1 MNRLIV
7 NSTLTALL
15 SLSLL
20 SLTAC
25 NEPTPANLPDEPVV
39 VPVPKSSDGTDATG
53 GSGDEGIQSQPKESG
68 DQDIQTDPG
77 KPEGDGSIIIPP
89 PVVDMPP
96 EVVPDKPLDKP

>member
-7 NSTLTALL
+7 TSAVNVLLSLGLL
-15 SLSLL
+15 SLS
-20 SLTAC
+20 AC
-25 NEPTPANLPDEPVV
+25 NKPAPANLPDEPIT
-39 VPVPKSSDGTDATG
+39 VPVPKSSGGTDATRR
-53 GSGDEGIQSQPKESG
+53 SGDEGIQSHPRETG

-96 EVVPDKPLDKP
+96 EVVPDKP

>member
-1 MNRLIV
+1 MNHLIV

-15 SLSLL
+15 SLGLL

-25 NEPTPANLPDEPVV
+25 NKPTPASLPDEPLT
-39 VPVPKSSDGTDATG
+39 VPVPKSSSGTDSRG
-53 GSGDEGIQSQPKESG
+53 LSGDEGIQSQPQETG

-77 KPEGDGSIIIPP
+77 KPKGDGSIIIPP

-96 EVVPDKPLDKP
+96 EVVPENR